1 MLKGALH
8 TSNSI
13 EDKENNNGNRN
24 VFQTDNS
31 YLEEVLEGEREMDI
45 SNNTDVSINHLK
57 QHKTKKSYVKIAPM
71 GNQPRS
77 QQTVGPFQQAEFEDR
92 ELEILEEL
100 IYTEHTLAEEAN
112 SRTNKRNQ
120 KNKR

>member
-1 MLKGALH
+1 
-8 TSNSI
+8 
-13 EDKENNNGNRN
+13 
-24 VFQTDNS
+24 
-31 YLEEVLEGEREMDI
+31 
-45 SNNTDVSINHLK
+45 VSINHLK

-71 GNQPRS
+71 ANQARS
-77 QQTVGPFQQAEFEDR
+77 QQTAGPFQQAEFEDR

-120 KNKR
+120 KN